1 MKKLLTA
8 FAMALLLVGC
18 AKEYNDK
25 ELRDRVTTLETK
37 VGNLEAQ
44 MLVAQKVALGE
55 FVQKVEEVED
65 GLTITYGD
73 GTVLTVH
80 VSTGSGAGTLSVL
93 KNAAGD
99 LCWAIDGTILQYEGK
114 DLVVGAVSNI
124 YVQDGKL
131 FAVINGEAKELGGFS
146 GGSELKDGIFTGVEL
161 TGEAVVLTLSDGSK
175 INIPLAKAF
184 KLVIAKT
191 QYAVTTTDAFDVEYT
206 VQAKT
211 ANTVVDIFTDA
222 NYEAE
227 VQADKFVIT
236 PKAVVKGSALAY
248 ADSQVGLT
256 SIVKLNFGAEGEADK
271 VEITDD
277 PYSTDID
284 YLAEATDGLVEAHI
298 VANVSLNAESFRPTV
313 SWIKVK
319 DVKATNY
326 TLTLEIEDNPTEEIR
341 TGAVEIYPAGAD
353 KPIQTITIAQKAG
366 EPAPVEQTYRN
377 WQKVLNL
384 AGGAVNTT
392 FKWDNSLQLNPS
404 AVTLQWKFYANKW
417 NNHKF
422 QDRDENNNQLY
433 SNRLAEFNG
442 SGQVLLRFSN
452 DGDADGQLC
461 LNAAALGL
469 DQVQVTKDNA
479 AYVWPTG
486 KWVVLTLVCD
496 GSKLSVYSDN
506 TLVNAYNVT
515 PGSSWTVNR
524 YDISM
529 TADGWTA
536 AQAFNGD
543 LAFTRIWSRA
553 LSASDVASTLCDVP
567 ANQKENLE
575 IYWAFDGKENT
586 YVVNEAKSD
595 QSFSLDFE
603 KGYLNEGARSA
614 DNSAAATAAWK
625 TPTDLGIDAVCEKG
639 ADEPEQP
646 EQPTGTIKALYW
658 GNKDNAVWYK
668 NFPAAISLPNGY
680 SMTIHFYYD
689 TAKKQRLCNF
699 GDASEAPCNMLRFG
713 EQTDRN
719 NELEW
724 MVDTGSGRIKIY
736 ADGAE
741 EGKWNAI
748 TVTAGANGYVTY
760 MNGTKKNSNT
770 EASYRQNT
778 SFQAFEFAD
787 SWGDRGAFDGAI
799 AYVSL
804 WDKQLSD
811 EEVAANVFKKPSGDG
826 LKLFWAMT
834 EGQGYFLEE
843 TAGKVSGDYAIDF
856 TECKRK
862 NGNDVEGSA
871 DVSNTIEWKEYPAFA
886 TDSPATEPEPE
897 EPSDDPVKALYWGN
911 KDNAVWYKNFPAAI
925 SLPNGY
931 SMTIHFYYDT
941 AKKQRLCNFGDAS
954 EAPCNMLRFGEQTD
968 RNNELE
974 WMVDTGSGRVKIYA
988 DGAVAGQWNAITVT
1002 AGANGYVT
1010 YMNGTKK
1017 NSNTQASY
1025 RQNTSFQAFEFA
1037 DSWGDRGAFDG
1048 AIAYVSLWDK
1058 QLSDEEVAANVF
1070 KKPSGDG
1077 LKLFWAMTEGQ
1088 GYFLEETAGKV
1099 SGDYA
1104 IDFTEC
1110 KRKNGNDVEGSADV
1124 SNTIEWKEYPA
1135 IKAPVAAE

>member
-124 YVQDGKL
+124 SVQDGKL

-184 KLVIAKT
+184 KLVIANT

-256 SIVKLNFGAEGEADK
+256 SIVKLSFGSEGEADSA
-271 VEITDD
+271 EITDE
-277 PYSTDID
+277 PYSADID
-284 YLAEATDGLVEAHI
+284 YMAEAADGVVEAHI

-313 SWIKVK
+313 DWISVK
-319 DVKATNY
+319 EVKATNY
-326 TLTLEIEDNPTEEIR
+326 ILTLELEDNLTDEIR
-341 TGAVEIYPAGAD
+341 TGAVEIYPAGAE

-366 EPAPVEQTYRN
+366 EP
-377 WQKVLNL
+377 
-384 AGGAVNTT
+384 
-392 FKWDNSLQLNPS
+392 
-404 AVTLQWKFYANKW
+404 
-417 NNHKF
+417 
-422 QDRDENNNQLY
+422 
-433 SNRLAEFNG
+433 
-442 SGQVLLRFSN
+442 
-452 DGDADGQLC
+452 
-461 LNAAALGL
+461 
-469 DQVQVTKDNA
+469 
-479 AYVWPTG
+479 
-486 KWVVLTLVCD
+486 
-496 GSKLSVYSDN
+496 
-506 TLVNAYNVT
+506 
-515 PGSSWTVNR
+515 
-524 YDISM
+524 
-529 TADGWTA
+529 
-536 AQAFNGD
+536 
-543 LAFTRIWSRA
+543 
-553 LSASDVASTLCDVP
+553 
-567 ANQKENLE
+567 
-575 IYWAFDGKENT
+575 
-586 YVVNEAKSD
+586 
-595 QSFSLDFE
+595 
-603 KGYLNEGARSA
+603 
-614 DNSAAATAAWK
+614 
-625 TPTDLGIDAVCEKG
+625 
-639 ADEPEQP
+639 DEPD
-646 EQPTGTIKALYW
+646 QPTGTIKALYW

-724 MVDTGSGRIKIY
+724 MVDTGSGRIKVY

-862 NGNDVEGSA
+862 NGS
-871 DVSNTIEWKEYPAFA
+871 
-886 TDSPATEPEPE
+886 
-897 EPSDDPVKALYWGN
+897 
-911 KDNAVWYKNFPAAI
+911 
-925 SLPNGY
+925 
-931 SMTIHFYYDT
+931 
-941 AKKQRLCNFGDAS
+941 
-954 EAPCNMLRFGEQTD
+954 
-968 RNNELE
+968 
-974 WMVDTGSGRVKIYA
+974 
-988 DGAVAGQWNAITVT
+988 
-1002 AGANGYVT
+1002 
-1010 YMNGTKK
+1010 
-1017 NSNTQASY
+1017 
-1025 RQNTSFQAFEFA
+1025 
-1037 DSWGDRGAFDG
+1037 
-1048 AIAYVSLWDK
+1048 
-1058 QLSDEEVAANVF
+1058 
-1070 KKPSGDG
+1070 
-1077 LKLFWAMTEGQ
+1077 
-1088 GYFLEETAGKV
+1088 
-1099 SGDYA
+1099 
-1104 IDFTEC
+1104 
-1110 KRKNGNDVEGSADV
+1110 DVEGSADV